1 MAKKPF
7 YSNSPASKG
16 FTSKATP
23 ASTVSR
29 NTPLPRPSSPVKR
42 EITHEMIA
50 KRAFEIH
57 ISGKGG
63 SQVENWLR
71 AERELKVL

>member
-7 YSNSPASKG
+7 YSNSSVSKS

-29 NTPLPRPSSPVKR
+29 NTPVPRPTAKR

-63 SQVENWLR
+63 SQVDNWLR
-71 AERELKVL
+71 AERELKAL